1 MQGSRLFKI
10 IYYLLNKG
18 QATASE
24 LSEKFEVSVR
34 TIYRDID
41 ALSEAGIPVYTEAG
55 RSGGIRLLGD
65 FVLDRAVL
73 SEEEKKEVLSALSSL
88 SVTGNYF
95 EKAALEKLS
104 ALFQSSSED
113 WYEVDFS
120 RWGEITGDKEK
131 FEALKTAVIYH
142 RCVEILYAG
151 SYKAKSE
158 RVIHPLKLLYKSKE
172 WYVKAYCTKKEDFR
186 LFKLNRILKWRL
198 LDEHFTPVPY
208 SEKEDL
214 GQQPSEEVVLRF
226 SEKISYRVYDEFDEK
241 QIKEQENGDLLVH
254 FFFLPD
260 EWLIGYL
267 LSFGTEVEV
276 EKPVYLKK
284 LLAERARE
292 IYEKNQNADI
302 RCQVFGDITEM

>member
-41 ALSEAGIPVYTEAG
+41 ALSEAGIPVYTGAG

-120 RWGEITGDKEK
+120 RWGNKGFDNKK
-131 FEALKTAVIYH
+131 FELLKSAVIH
-142 RCVEILYAG
+142 RKSVKIHYAG
-151 SYKAKSE
+151 SSGAAGE
-158 RVIHPLKLLYKSKE
+158 RIVQPCKLAYKSKA
-172 WYVKAYCTKKEDFR
+172 WYLKAFCT
-186 LFKLNRILKWRL
+186 
-198 LDEHFTPVPY
+198 
-208 SEKEDL
+208 
-214 GQQPSEEVVLRF
+214 
-226 SEKISYRVYDEFDEK
+226 EK
-241 QIKEQENGDLLVH
+241 QD
-254 FFFLPD
+254 
-260 EWLIGYL
+260 
-267 LSFGTEVEV
+267 
-276 EKPVYLKK
+276 
-284 LLAERARE
+284 
-292 IYEKNQNADI
+292 
-302 RCQVFGDITEM
+302 

>member
-1 MQGSRLFKI
+1 M
-10 IYYLLNKG
+10 
-18 QATASE
+18 
-24 LSEKFEVSVR
+24 
-34 TIYRDID
+34 
-41 ALSEAGIPVYTEAG
+41 
-55 RSGGIRLLGD
+55 
-65 FVLDRAVL
+65 
-73 SEEEKKEVLSALSSL
+73 
-88 SVTGNYF
+88 
-95 EKAALEKLS
+95 
-104 ALFQSSSED
+104 
-113 WYEVDFS
+113 
-120 RWGEITGDKEK
+120 
-131 FEALKTAVIYH
+131 
-142 RCVEILYAG
+142 EILYAG

-276 EKPVYLKK
+276 EKPAYLKK
-284 LLAERARE
+284 TPGRKSQRNL
-292 IYEKNQNADI
+292 
-302 RCQVFGDITEM
+302 